1 MVVEVALQEMSHLSS
16 SPPSLRTMF
25 RSENTVPNTNFE
37 SSSVARIV
45 WPVPAG
51 PGWAGPSAFREDF
64 PMIDAGRGSQRR
76 L

>member
-1 MVVEVALQEMSHLSS
+1 
-16 SPPSLRTMF
+16 MF

-45 WPVPAG
+45 WPVPVG
-51 PGWAGPSAFREDF
+51 PDWAGLSVLRDF
-64 PMIDAGRGSQRR
+64 PTIDAGRGSQRR